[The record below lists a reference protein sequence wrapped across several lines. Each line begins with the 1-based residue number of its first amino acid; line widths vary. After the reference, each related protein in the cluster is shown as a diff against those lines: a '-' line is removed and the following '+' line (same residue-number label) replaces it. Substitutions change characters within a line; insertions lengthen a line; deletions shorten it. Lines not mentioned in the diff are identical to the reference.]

1 MGKAAAQRF
10 PPSERLART
19 SRMPDTSSQDPA
31 LAVDQ
36 KAELIKLRRSV
47 HGALIGLQLERYAPG
62 EAWTSLPYH
71 PVFVGDTR
79 TGVIHGGVVTLMLD
93 ESCGMAVQFALRST
107 QAIATL
113 DLRIDY
119 LRPATPGQSIRAHAH
134 CYHVTRSIAFVR
146 ATAYQDAESDPIAS
160 ATAMFMIGANR
171 TDMLRQEPKVKF
183 DTPPPLVAPDDDG
196 GPLAISP
203 YARFL
208 GIRVDDQA
216 NTVMPYDPKQIGNP
230 ILPALHGGVIGAFL
244 ETASIFKVHREI
256 GLAAAPKPI
265 GLTVNYL
272 RSGRPIDTFS
282 RVSIVKQGRRVVA
295 FEAQAYQSDPDKP
308 IASCY
313 GHFKLRP
320 HGDGTS
326 AESAGS

>member
-1 MGKAAAQRF
+1 MTDT
-10 PPSERLART
+10 PS
-19 SRMPDTSSQDPA
+19 PDPA
-31 LAVDQ
+31 LAIEQ
-36 KAELIKLRRSV
+36 KAKLIKQRRSV
-47 HGALIGLQLERYAPG
+47 HGGIIGLQLDRHAPG
-62 EAWTSLPYH
+62 EAWSSLPYH
-71 PVFVGDTR
+71 PVFVGDTS
-79 TGVIHGGVVTLMLD
+79 TGVIHGGVVTVMLD
-93 ESCGMAVQFALRST
+93 ESCGMAVQLALQSS

-119 LRPATPGQSIRAHAH
+119 LRPATPGQAIRAHAH

-146 ATAYQDAESDPIAS
+146 ATAYQDSESDPIAS
-160 ATAMFMIGANR
+160 ATALFMIGANR

-183 DTPPPLVAPDDDG
+183 DTPPPLVAPDDTG

-216 NTVMPYDPKQIGNP
+216 NAVMPYDPKQIGNP

-244 ETASIFKVHREI
+244 ETSAILKVHREI
-256 GLAAAPKPI
+256 GQATAPKPI

-272 RSGRPIDTFS
+272 RSGRPVDTS
-282 RVSIVKQGRRVVA
+282 AKVSIVKQGRRVVA
-295 FEAQAYQSDPDKP
+295 FEVQAYQTDPDKP

-320 HGDGTS
+320 
-326 AESAGS
+326 